1 MIRIRPWTEE
11 EKIHTMK
18 TTEFVVSF
26 VLVCIFVY
34 ILWSLSCRGPMED
47 DEDLDDY
54 AEEGFDNP
62 NGPATGQA
70 NAAAAPPSLDLQE
83 AINLSDINV
92 TPKQREEWQAHVQ
105 QSQQIQ
111 TVNERFEAAERRTE
125 EYKLK
130 PGVYTNQRRRQLIEN
145 LVRRPSCGKRRRGW
159 RTEFSD
165 IMRGDVIPKNVNQDG
180 FGMMRIGRKDP
191 RVDLHPGALG
201 PLSGRSGAWVSEENI
216 PGNMFDDAEAVIT
229 E

>member
-1 MIRIRPWTEE
+1 
-11 EKIHTMK
+11 MK

-34 ILWSLSCRGPMED
+34 VLWSLSCRGPRDDD
-47 DEDLDDY
+47 DEDD
-54 AEEGFDNP
+54 AEEEGFENP
-62 NGPATGQA
+62 AVGPSSAAATGGPSSA
-70 NAAAAPPSLDLQE
+70 GGGAVGTKPPVDLQE

-92 TPKQREEWQAHVQ
+92 TPKQREEWKTHMQ
-105 QSQQIQ
+105 QTQQIQ
-111 TVNERFEAAERRTE
+111 TVNERFEAAKRRTE

-165 IMRGDVIPKNVNQDG
+165 IMRGDVVPKNVNQDG

-201 PLSGRSGAWVSEENI
+201 PLSGLSGAWVSEENI